1 MSRNYKKTRV
11 SHYIGLSGIGGV
23 QRNFTEYLNYAIS
36 NDDNIIHKVY
46 TFGSVDDEYC
56 IPIKVYNIKIF
67 FNFVSFI
74 IDIISNRRIIHF
86 YNNISSVK
94 VALLLLFLPSRNLI
108 FHERGSIWNLE
119 SKKLFFVKI
128 NVRKSRFILANSRA
142 TQIMLVKKFF
152 INEKKIKV
160 LHNGINIDYQCTK
173 NKFNPSINTFF
184 HVGFI
189 GRLDTPKGADV
200 AIQAM
205 QYLTKENVKL
215 TVAGDGVLKKY
226 LISKAKG
233 LKNIK
238 FIGRVS
244 DPYAFISQLDMLI
257 VPSLRE
263 PLGNVCLEAGLC
275 YTPVLASNVDG
286 IPEIITHGFSGELIN
301 PKLEA
306 TKKNVK
312 GELPIPEFVV
322 DPSTEKLRAPLQVD
336 PKELGEIITNW
347 RNNPDKIDKYAKN
360 LHAKV
365 VSYFNIGRYT
375 RDLHRIYMQ
384 ILKSY

>member
-128 NVRKSRFILANSRA
+128 NVWKSRFILANSRA

-173 NKFNPSINTFF
+173 NKFNPSSPSPNIFMSKLKW
-184 HVGFI
+184 
-189 GRLDTPKGADV
+189 R
-200 AIQAM
+200 M
-205 QYLTKENVKL
+205 KE
-215 TVAGDGVLKKY
+215 Y
-226 LISKAKG
+226 
-233 LKNIK
+233 
-238 FIGRVS
+238 
-244 DPYAFISQLDMLI
+244 Y
-257 VPSLRE
+257 
-263 PLGNVCLEAGLC
+263 
-275 YTPVLASNVDG
+275 
-286 IPEIITHGFSGELIN
+286 
-301 PKLEA
+301 
-306 TKKNVK
+306 
-312 GELPIPEFVV
+312 
-322 DPSTEKLRAPLQVD
+322 
-336 PKELGEIITNW
+336 KELSNS
-347 RNNPDKIDKYAKN
+347 PK
-360 LHAKV
+360 
-365 VSYFNIGRYT
+365 
-375 RDLHRIYMQ
+375 
-384 ILKSY
+384 